1 MEPEEENE
9 DEFIDKVAFNEKL
22 FTREY
27 KHKGSHDILLVGKKY
42 KTKIMNKLEDYMKNN
57 NQLTFYMV
65 YKCKL
70 IKFNAEGIEEIKD
83 VFFPIRNRRLLHMD
97 DFENEYDD
105 GINGINN
112 QLGKYMGEGSGWQMD
127 SITSVTLNIAKYNP
141 IRGSSYIETPK
152 RIENKK
158 AVINVKNND
167 NRCFEYA
174 ILASIYPAGKNAERV
189 GKYKKYLPTLNT
201 KGI

>member
-1 MEPEEENE
+1 M
-9 DEFIDKVAFNEKL
+9 
-22 FTREY
+22 
-27 KHKGSHDILLVGKKY
+27 
-42 KTKIMNKLEDYMKNN
+42 
-57 NQLTFYMV
+57 
-65 YKCKL
+65 
-70 IKFNAEGIEEIKD
+70 
-83 VFFPIRNRRLLHMD
+83 FFHSRNRRLLHMD

-127 SITSVTLNIAKYNP
+127 SSTSVNLNIAKYNP

-152 RIENKK
+152 RIANKK

-174 ILASIYPAGKNAERV
+174 ILASIYPAKDHVDRV
-189 GKYKKYLPTLNT
+189 GKYVDYIPTLNV
-201 KGI
+201 KGIEMPMLINDIDKFEKQYTDYMCMDVMKMKKTYIQEE